1 MVLRRSDRALADA
14 VTGSKPMHTVVTKML
29 SLARSFDSPF
39 VIAIPAAQEIEVSIK
54 GGPRRNSIT
63 MYAMSTAP

>member
-1 MVLRRSDRALADA
+1 
-14 VTGSKPMHTVVTKML
+14 MHTVVSKML